1 MAWSPQQEHV
11 LKDLTRFATDDRP
24 VFILFGRAG
33 TGKTSIS
40 IEFPNIMSGTGKA
53 YAYTG
58 KAASVLRGKGHHDAS
73 TLHSDLYIP
82 AMQSKKRLEGFE
94 ARFVQAKAE
103 LDAIRPEIAESPEQ
117 AASMNRLRATL
128 DAELQEIGRAHV

>member
-82 AMQSKKRLEGFE
+82 VQIWASFGSPSSAIANSSN
-94 ARFVQAKAE
+94 AR
-103 LDAIRPEIAESPEQ
+103 R
-117 AASMNRLRATL
+117 
-128 DAELQEIGRAHV
+128 